1 MKKKLLAFI
10 LAASL
15 IVGSVPISSF
25 AATLPFEDVPTT
37 AWYYGAVERAYEEG
51 LFKGVS
57 ETEFDPEGTMTR
69 GMFVTVLAN
78 MTSDYD
84 ETAYAGDPVF
94 DDVAAND
101 WFAAP
106 VNWAIEHEL
115 TEGIGD
121 NLFDPE
127 GKVTREQMAMFMYK
141 YAIASGN
148 DLAFTEGASA
158 TFVDATSVSSWA
170 KTAVDWAVTH
180 KVINGDDNNRLNPG
194 DDAQRCEVAQVAINA
209 KGVLTNTSLEETPTP
224 SPTPEV
230 PSGGGGGGGPVTPP
244 DPTPT
249 PTPTPAPLDD
259 VVAPED
265 VEITEIPDGAIQYND
280 FASLFE
286 EEYRIVPDDD
296 STWRPTLKVN
306 LSEDLSSKQVE
317 SIQSLGEDLEKTYY
331 SNLANKY
338 VTMFQSSLGI
348 DASLRDYRYIKIVFM
363 GPTDVYAL
371 TSIAFSV
378 PYISSESYD
387 GIPDELYV
395 DEEDET
401 SWQNW
406 SNVYFAVS
414 ITRETIPEIVQN
426 GGATY
431 EEFKKLFCNRSEIQ
445 RNQNDKIVGINL
457 YPSEPLTEEQYIS
470 LGKLGSSVLRLYCEE
485 QVEELVSQNVFG
497 LTRDELY
504 SFSIYYYP
512 SKEDA
517 EKGYSRLRAFY
528 LDYVPHPEDHLDYQ
542 PGWTGGNTTLWW
554 ESEIGHWFNIYDPEN
569 KKERYSPEY
578 VEFPLVPEGGISY
591 EEFKSCL
598 ADPVIDESSR
608 ADLHSVDLELQWKS
622 GSLDDERNK
631 LNATGEDIL
640 KIYFINSVVDV
651 LVEHPD
657 WQNKLASVYCHLS
670 HSPMHFSLNYSYES
684 KTEDQI
690 ANIR

>member
-1 MKKKLLAFI
+1 MKKKLLSFI

-15 IVGSVPISSF
+15 MVGSAPISSF

-37 AWYYGAVERAYEEG
+37 AWYYGAVEQAYKEG

-94 DDVAAND
+94 DDVDADD

-121 NLFDPE
+121 NLFGPE

-148 DLAFTEGASA
+148 DLTFTEGASN
-158 TFVDATSVSSWA
+158 TFADASSISSWA

-230 PSGGGGGGGPVTPP
+230 PSGGGGGGGLVTPP
-244 DPTPT
+244 KPTPT
-249 PTPTPAPLDD
+249 PTPTPSPTPDE
-259 VVAPED
+259 VIVPED
-265 VEITEIPDGAIQYND
+265 IKITGVPDNAITYEN
-280 FASLFE
+280 FSSLFSSS
-286 EEYRIVPDDD
+286 YRAVESGDDFL
-296 STWRPTLKVN
+296 REVAIRVN
-306 LSEDLSSKQVE
+306 LSEHLSSLQAEEIK
-317 SIQSLGEDLEKTYY
+317 SLGEDLLKVY
-331 SNLANKY
+331 STNLAY
-338 VTMFQSSLGI
+338 HYIRQYQI
-348 DASLRDYRYIKIVFM
+348 DNSDDLSLRNFLRIKVTFLSP
-363 GPTDVYAL
+363 GDVYAL
-371 TSIAFSV
+371 TGVEYRI
-378 PYISSESYD
+378 PEISYD
-387 GIPDELYV
+387 GNPDEIYM
-395 DEEDET
+395 DET
-401 SWQNW
+401 DERSWQNW
-406 SNVYFAVS
+406 SNVYFNVCK
-414 ITRETIPEIVQN
+414 TREAIPSIVQN
-426 GGATY
+426 GGITY
-431 EEFKKLFCNRSEIQ
+431 EEFKNLFCNRSEIQ
-445 RNQNDKIVGINL
+445 KNQNDKIVGINL

-578 VEFPLVPEGGISY
+578 VELPLVPEGGISY